1 MEIINKIDKQKL
13 ILAGLLITMGVV
25 SRILLHD
32 FFNGIANPWD
42 ESGFGVLDVF
52 FVTAVVAII
61 SGVLLGKY
69 YTIIVPIAVLFAS
82 DIFYAAI
89 YPEVAG
95 LALYTSWLFLFTV
108 SGYVFMA
115 LLGFYIKKKSKI
127 NYTFIPKLFGVGI
140 LGIVI
145 YDLWTNFGFWLTYS
159 RLGWYPMNIEGLAT
173 VYSGGIPFM
182 IWHMLSAGIA
192 LTLIAIPLIYFKEH
206 KILKHEIILK
216 PVEKYIL
223 ASATIF
229 LIFISIISTFI

>member
-13 ILAGLLITMGVV
+13 ILAGLLITIGVF

-42 ESGFGVLDVF
+42 ESGFGLLDVF

-159 RLGWYPMNIEGLAT
+159 RLGWYPMNIEGLAI

>member
-13 ILAGLLITMGVV
+13 ILAGLLITIGVV